1 MSSPRHP
8 QASANNLQTAARIA
22 LFGLAINLF
31 LAGAKILA
39 GLIGHAYVL
48 IADGIESAL
57 DVGGSI
63 VIWGGLT
70 VAARPPDA
78 THPYGHGKAEPIA
91 AVVVA
96 VGVLAAALGLAIQSV
111 REIFLP
117 HHAPA
122 PYTLAVLIVAV
133 ILKEILYRYVIR
145 VGRKMESTA
154 VKTDAWHHRIDAITS
169 IAAFIGISVA
179 LIGGEAWQS
188 ADDWAALFACALI
201 GANGYRLLRPA
212 LFEIMD
218 TAPRGRIVRS
228 IRRAARSVPGVIE
241 VEKCR
246 ARKMGL
252 DFYVDL
258 HVGVDGNIS
267 VHEGHEIAHQVKRAI
282 QQSDSRIAD
291 VLVHI
296 EPAV

>member
-1 MSSPRHP
+1 MTSS
-8 QASANNLQTAARIA
+8 AWQTGTRVA
-22 LFGLAINLF
+22 LFGMIVNFIFAT
-31 LAGAKILA
+31 AKIL
-39 GLIGHAYVL
+39 GGFFGNAYVL
-48 IADGIESAL
+48 IADGIESSM
-57 DVGGSI
+57 DVASSF
-63 VIWGGLT
+63 VIWGGLK

-91 AVVVA
+91 AIIVA
-96 VGVLAAALGLAIQSV
+96 VGVLAAAIGLAIQSV

-122 PYTLAVLIVAV
+122 PYTLVILIVV
-133 ILKEILYRYVIR
+133 IIVKETLFRYVNRI
-145 VGRKMESTA
+145 GRDVESTA
-154 VKTDAWHHRIDAITS
+154 VQTDAWHHRSDALTS
-169 IAAFIGISVA
+169 AAAFIGISVA
-179 LIGGEAWQS
+179 LIGGKRWQS
-188 ADDWAALFACALI
+188 ADDWAALFACAVI
-201 GANGYRLLRPA
+201 AANGIRLLRPA
-212 LFEIMD
+212 FYEIMD
-218 TAPRGRIVRS
+218 TAPRKIVKS
-228 IRRAARSVPGVIE
+228 VCSVASSVPGVLE

-267 VHEGHEIAHQVKRAI
+267 VHEGHEIAHRVKSAI

-296 EPAV
+296 EPAQL